1 MVIAVSV
8 FGSTLSAGVVFI
20 LVSPGCP
27 YYWDRWPSL
36 LAVVIIGVDGR
47 SGGEM
52 GTSLLMPQSSCL
64 AGDNVG
70 ESGEWGKEP
79 LTIAGGEVMLSSS
92 CKGGDEGG
100 GTALV
105 VIIVEPHC

>member
-1 MVIAVSV
+1 MGPKRGVETIWYMVKSEEEVE
-8 FGSTLSAGVVFI
+8 GLSSS
-20 LVSPGCP
+20 LS
-27 YYWDRWPSL
+27 SL
-36 LAVVIIGVDGR
+36 LSTTPACIIGVDGR

-52 GTSLLMPQSSCL
+52 GTLLLMPQSSCL

-92 CKGGDEGG
+92 WKGGDEGG

-105 VIIVEPHC
+105 VINVEPHC